1 MKRCFYYVFILLLAG
16 GALSSCLDNEEP
28 KGIEELRGAMSEL
41 YKAYAQVQLSEVELN
56 KAEAALKMALVEQ
69 QNLKNKQIEVET
81 EKLQILNERE
91 KILNDREKL
100 ENEKRAVDVELKQL
114 ELVKEQAGLDH
125 QQALR
130 ELELKGKQAEL
141 DTYMKRLAVEMKGY
155 ENRIQELDR
164 ELELAVENH
173 KVLLLKAQEDL
184 ARAEKA
190 YEDALK
196 EIEAQKVLLTA
207 EQQQMLNPV
216 LDQLKE
222 VRGKIKTKQ
231 AEIVQ
236 AERDLIDLMVN
247 FDPESYGK
255 KLALKVTEKEL
266 LLAEAQK
273 MKDRVAIFNTKPF
286 SEWEKQLTEMEDTL
300 AKVKVEQDLITKK
313 IAETELGKQPF
324 ENKID
329 ELKATI
335 DKKYIERNKLVDQRN
350 ELNNKCYEMQDI
362 AISVPV
368 PALEDISFRSLYWG
382 GGPYSNYMTITNV
395 EQDPVTYKVSL
406 TDHLLH
412 FDVGLRDMNLL
423 LLGGTDNGQPFGG
436 IIAVFKNLMISA
448 EDKAQAQLQ
457 LNDYNKDKELFA
469 ATYAAAKTAW
479 EKTVTNYKEAE
490 VAYGFGEIKDQQVL
504 AREAW
509 EKYGNTD
516 PSKRVK
522 KDTTDMLAAIK
533 GYVDKRTVLDGDP
546 GYTVWDPVAGEN
558 KPLSEVLT
566 YDFYKEY
573 SVNSGMDNVINNVV
587 YMPRVGDNG
596 PQGGAYLAWWNASS
610 ELYGTPRLTELAL
623 AEFDGKLVL
632 SESGNIISTAPGF
645 TEILNKLN
653 LSTYSLQNSLWFKK
667 YRAEYLYDNLNLRLS
682 LEADL
687 QKLYEN
693 AVAKQAEVE
702 AALKAVDAEIQAVE
716 DQIQAIDEEITALN
730 EQIDAQREEI
740 AKIDID
746 QIDPLRMMYDARYNS
761 GILARRYTDL
771 DNIRTSI
778 LRIMGE
784 NGTGDLW
791 YQDAKAEEIKADIER
806 LMNRYEQNIAD
817 AEAALAQAK
826 KALERFNQGGDQ
838 KQTEIADQEQ
848 KIKDLTA
855 ELEEL
860 QKEFTELTAKKD
872 ALMEIFVGS
881 EK

>member
-28 KGIEELRGAMSEL
+28 KGREELRGAMSEL

-216 LDQLKE
+216 LEQLKE
-222 VRGKIKTKQ
+222 VRGKIKGKQ

-329 ELKATI
+329 ELNATI
-335 DKKYIERNKLVDQRN
+335 SKKNIEKNKLNDQLN
-350 ELNNKCYEMQDI
+350 ELNNKYYEVQDV

-368 PALEDISFRSLYWG
+368 PALEDLSYVSLYRN
-382 GGPYSNYMTITNV
+382 PYWTYINTANV
-395 EQDPVTYKVSL
+395 DRDPVTSKVSL

-423 LLGGTDNGQPFGG
+423 LLGGTANGQPFGG

-457 LNDYNKDKELFA
+457 LNDYNKDKALFA

-566 YDFYKEY
+566 YDFYKAY
-573 SVNSGMDNVINNVV
+573 SVNSGMDNVIGNVV

-610 ELYGTPRLTELAL
+610 ELYGTSRLTELAL
-623 AEFDGKLVL
+623 SEFDGKLVL
-632 SESGNIISTAPGF
+632 DESGNIMSVPGLN
-645 TEILNKLN
+645 EVLNKLN
-653 LSTYSLQNSLWFKK
+653 LRTYSLQNSLWFKK
-667 YRAEYLYDNLNLRLS
+667 YKAEYLYDNLNLRLS

-702 AALKAVDAEIQAVE
+702 AAIKAVDAEIQAVE

-730 EQIDAQREEI
+730 EQIDAQRDEI

-746 QIDPLRMMYDARYNS
+746 QIDPLKMMYDATYNS
-761 GILARRYTDL
+761 GILARRYADL

-778 LRIMGE
+778 LTIMGE

-838 KQTEIADQEQ
+838 RQTEIADQEQ